1 MAIERP
7 QLPLLEE
14 FSFPSKIP
22 VVGPLI
28 SFIRRLLY
36 GLTARWAVWFLIQQ
50 QNQINQIIEDRLRQ
64 QEALLIDIN
73 RNLASIKSGDIPNL
87 AKLLIDI
94 DRNLALLARTVA
106 EIEICQRYLMKKL
119 EANCTADQIQRDT

>member
-50 QNQINQIIEDRLRQ
+50 QNQINQIIEDWLRQ
-64 QEALLIDIN
+64 QEA
-73 RNLASIKSGDIPNL
+73 
-87 AKLLIDI
+87 LLIDI

>member
-50 QNQINQIIEDRLRQ
+50 QNQINQIIEDWLRQIEDRLRQ
-64 QEALLIDIN
+64 QEA
-73 RNLASIKSGDIPNL
+73 
-87 AKLLIDI
+87 LLIDI

>member
-64 QEALLIDIN
+64 QEALLIDI
-73 RNLASIKSGDIPNL
+73 
-87 AKLLIDI
+87 

-106 EIEICQRYLMKKL
+106 EIEICQCYLMKKL
-119 EANCTADQIQRDT
+119 EANCIADQIQRDT